1 MSFGMV
7 MRQRFLEGIF
17 LDQFWVEKSSF
28 YTSVFGM
35 RKTLFLYIFGTLIVM
50 AFHSVAFGGTA
61 LEISDL
67 TGEWTRL
74 VWAQDMSPKSS
85 DPFLT
90 KNSHQLMGFDTD
102 NNEGPVPILSRLSNY
117 WTPLIT
123 PDGQRIVFS
132 HFNKKEIFVVNWDG
146 SGLKAISNGLA
157 TDIWEDPV
165 SGIQWVYAIEC
176 DKWEVYTEK
185 LFAFL
190 NKYKVRGMGRLRR
203 LLKLE
208 DKPGWARLFR
218 FRLDHPDVSE
228 IVWDKTRVDGWFQLS
243 HDGKIG
249 ANAFPWPDCG
259 VALLD
264 RKTWKIFKRGCWTSM
279 APDNSYRFWV
289 FDGAHRNITIYS
301 QGGTNKRKINISDAP
316 GISGYEVYHPR
327 WSNDIRIITMTGPYR
342 AGEHKGGNQIIKGAR
357 SAEVYLGRFDK
368 EFSGIEKWVKVTNND
383 FGDFSPDVWIA
394 NVRVAPALK
403 EQSFTA
409 DFNIDKMADSDENLV
424 FIWENNNAPN
434 RVKTNEGGKE
444 RVFRVKARGQAK
456 FGRFYDMDLAGGFM
470 ETEGVDKDLL
480 EACRKTN
487 RLGIEALITPA
498 NIDQDNLQRI
508 ITFSSDAGSAN
519 FRLDQHG
526 EELIFFLKISEKGSA
541 GPPAAVRLG
550 GLRQGIPNHIFVTY
564 APGRLEF
571 YLNGRRFEPKTEITG
586 DFRNWTLQ
594 HLRFG
599 DEIGGGYDWSG
610 RLENIAIYNRDF
622 TPEDIKFRYRL
633 IVNRLKDRSK
643 IERLEV
649 DAILKDISI
658 TPQPEEI
665 APYRRCLALYTYEI
679 QKVLSGTTI
688 SKRIAVYHWVIL
700 DNKILPNNRKKDQS
714 YRLVLEPF
722 DSHPQLEAERQV
734 SDSDEFDLPLYY
746 NAAG

>member
-1 MSFGMV
+1 
-7 MRQRFLEGIF
+7 MR
-17 LDQFWVEKSSF
+17 EK
-28 YTSVFGM
+28 
-35 RKTLFLYIFGTLIVM
+35 LLLYIFGSLIIL
-50 AFHSVAFGGTA
+50 AFRSVAFGGTA
-61 LEISDL
+61 LKINEL
-67 TGEWTRL
+67 TGERTRI

-90 KNSHQLMGFDTD
+90 KNSHLLMGFDTD
-102 NNEGPVPILSRLSNY
+102 NNESPVPILRRLSNY
-117 WTPLIT
+117 WKPLIT

-146 SGLKAISNGLA
+146 AGLKAISDGLA

-165 SGIQWVYAIEC
+165 SGIQWVYALEY
-176 DKWEVYTEK
+176 DKWEVYTRK

-190 NKYKVRGMGRLRR
+190 DKYKVRGSGRLRR
-203 LLKLE
+203 LLKWE
-208 DKPGWARLFR
+208 DKQGRARLFR
-218 FRLDHPDVSE
+218 FRLDNPDVRE
-228 IVWDKTRVDGWFQLS
+228 IVWDKTRIGGKVQVWFQLS

-249 ANAFPWPDCG
+249 AGAFPWPDCG

-264 RKTWKIFKRGCWTSM
+264 RKTWKIFERGCWTSM

-289 FDGAHRNITIYS
+289 FDGAHRNINIYS
-301 QGGTNKRKINISDAP
+301 QGGKDRKKINLSGGP
-316 GISGYEVYHPR
+316 GINGYEVYHPR
-327 WSNDIRIITMTGPYR
+327 WSNDVRIITMTGPYR
-342 AGEHKGGNQIIKGAR
+342 AGDYGGRGQIVKGGR

-368 EFSGIEKWVKVTNND
+368 EFSGIKKWVKVTNNE

-409 DFNIDKMADSDENLV
+409 DYNIDKMADSDENLV

-434 RVKTNEGGKE
+434 RVKRNEGGKE

-456 FGRFYDMDLAGGFM
+456 FGRFFDMDLAGGFM

-487 RLGIEALITPA
+487 RLSIEALITPA
-498 NIDQDNLQRI
+498 NVNQDNLQRI
-508 ITFSSDAGSAN
+508 ITFSSDAGSWN
-519 FRLDQHG
+519 FRLDHHR
-526 EELIFFLKISEKGSA
+526 EELIFFLKTSEKGSA
-541 GPPAAVRLG
+541 GSTATIRLV
-550 GLRQGIPNHIFVTY
+550 GLHQGIPNHIFVTY
-564 APGRLEF
+564 APGRLRF
-571 YLNGRRFEPKTEITG
+571 YLNGRRFVPKTEITG
-586 DFRNWTLQ
+586 DFSNWRLHHLQ
-594 HLRFG
+594 FG

-610 RLENIAIYNRDF
+610 KLEGIAIYNRDF
-622 TPEDIKFRYRL
+622 IHEDVTFRYRH
-633 IVNRLKDRSK
+633 IVNKLKDRPK

-649 DAILKDISI
+649 DAILEDISI

-665 APYRRCLALYTYEI
+665 APYRRCLALYTYKI
-679 QKVLSGTTI
+679 KKVLSGTTI
-688 SKRIAVYHWVIL
+688 SKKIAVYHWVML
-700 DNKILPNNRKKDQS
+700 DGKILPNKRKKGQS
-714 YRLVLEPF
+714 YRLILESF

-746 NAAG
+746 ELTG

>member
-1 MSFGMV
+1 
-7 MRQRFLEGIF
+7 
-17 LDQFWVEKSSF
+17 
-28 YTSVFGM
+28 M
-35 RKTLFLYIFGTLIVM
+35 RKKLLLYIFGSLIIL
-50 AFHSVAFGGTA
+50 AFRSVAFGGTA
-61 LEISDL
+61 LKISEL
-67 TGEWTRL
+67 TGERTRI
-74 VWAQDMSPKSS
+74 VWAQDMSSKSS

-102 NNEGPVPILSRLSNY
+102 NNESPVPILRRLSNY
-117 WTPLIT
+117 WRPLIT

-146 SGLKAISNGLA
+146 SGLRAISGGLA

-176 DKWEVYTEK
+176 DKWEIYTGK

-190 NKYKVRGMGRLRR
+190 EKYKIRGQGRLRR
-203 LLKLE
+203 LLKWD
-208 DKPGWARLFR
+208 DKVGWGSLYR
-218 FRLDHPDVSE
+218 FQLDNPDVRE
-228 IVWDKTRVDGWFQLS
+228 IVWDKTRIGGKKQVWFQLS

-249 ANAFPWPDCG
+249 AGAFPWPYCG

-264 RKTWKIFKRGCWTSM
+264 RKTWKIFEHGCWTSM

-301 QGGTNKRKINISDAP
+301 QGGRDKKKIYLSGGP
-316 GISGYEVYHPR
+316 GINGYEVYHPR
-327 WSNDIRIITMTGPYR
+327 WSNDVRIITMTGPYR
-342 AGEHKGGNQIIKGAR
+342 AGDHKGRGHQIIKGAR

-368 EFSGIEKWVKVTNND
+368 EFSGIEKWVKVTNNG

-403 EQSFTA
+403 EQSFTT
-409 DFNIDKMADSDENLV
+409 DFNIDKMVDSDENLV
-424 FIWENNNAPN
+424 FIWKNNNAPN

-456 FGRFYDMDLAGGFM
+456 FGRFFDMDLAGGFM

-487 RLGIEALITPA
+487 RLSIEAFITPA
-498 NIDQDNLQRI
+498 NVNQDNLQRI
-508 ITFSSDAGSAN
+508 ITFSSNADSPN

-526 EELIFFLKISEKGSA
+526 EELIFSLKTSDKGSA
-541 GPPAAVRLG
+541 RPPATVRLG

-564 APGRLEF
+564 APGRLRF
-571 YLNGRRFEPKTEITG
+571 YLNGRRVVPKTEITG

-594 HLRFG
+594 HLQFG

-622 TPEDIKFRYRL
+622 TPEDVKFRYRI
-633 IVNRLKDRSK
+633 IVNRLKDRPK

-700 DNKILPNNRKKDQS
+700 DNKILPNNRRKDQS

-722 DSHPQLEAERQV
+722 DSHPQLEGERQI

-746 NAAG
+746 NVAG